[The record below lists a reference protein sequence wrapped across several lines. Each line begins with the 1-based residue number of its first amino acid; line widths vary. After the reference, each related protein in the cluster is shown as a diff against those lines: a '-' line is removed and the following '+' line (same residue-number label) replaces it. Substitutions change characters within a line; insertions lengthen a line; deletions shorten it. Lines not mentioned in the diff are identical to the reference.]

1 MSDNSGLGDA
11 ICRDIDAAREALMA
25 LCGELVAA
33 ASVNPP
39 GRTAE
44 VAAVVS
50 RYLAAQGIAAEVV
63 AADDEAPNLV
73 GSVAG
78 RAPGRHIVFNAHM
91 DTMEAG
97 DEAAWSVPPLQLTRK
112 DGRLYGLGMGNM
124 KGALAAMCLATAAL
138 HRRRDAWN
146 GLLSMTAVSDEVMFG
161 DRGTVFL
168 LQKRPDLAG
177 DFLIS
182 GEGPGFM
189 NFAVAE
195 KGLLWIDIEA
205 RGPAGHASRA
215 LRGETAVMKLAA
227 LLARLDAINDVYA
240 SVPPELAGVSGGDGN
255 LGLRVSLNAGTLQA
269 GTVRSQIAT
278 RARAQLDIRLPPG
291 ITTREIEQRI
301 RREAGD
307 DPDFHIDV
315 TKAWDA
321 NWAALQNPLVVELA
335 AAAAAVRGTP
345 PTYVVRLPGSDA
357 RRWRDLGVPAV
368 CYGPQPTLSAGIDD
382 YAQEQDVVD
391 CAKIMRAPPWRYARL
406 MRRPMPRSCRRL
418 HHER

>member
-1 MSDNSGLGDA
+1 MSDNAGLADA
-11 ICRDIDAAREALMA
+11 VCRDIEAERDALVA

-33 ASVNPP
+33 PSVNPP

-44 VAAVVS
+44 VAEVVK
-50 RYLAAQGIAAEVV
+50 RYLAAQGIAPDIV
-63 AADDEAPNLV
+63 AADNEAPNLV
-73 GSVAG
+73 GNVTG
-78 RAPGRHIVFNAHM
+78 RSPGRHVVFNAHM

-97 DEAAWSVPPLQLTRK
+97 DDAAWSVPPLRLTRK

-124 KGALAAMCLATAAL
+124 KGALAAMCVATAAL

-146 GLLSMTAVSDEVMFG
+146 GRLSMTVVSDEVMFG

-168 LQKRPDLAG
+168 LHKRPDLAG

-205 RGPAGHASRA
+205 RGPSGHASRA

-227 LLARLDAINDVYA
+227 LLARLDAINDLYA
-240 SVPPELAGVSGGDGN
+240 SVPPELTGVSGGDGN
-255 LGLRVSLNAGTLQA
+255 LGLRVSLNAGTIEA

-278 RARAQLDIRLPPG
+278 RARAQIDIRLPPG
-291 ITTREIEQRI
+291 ITAQDIEQRI

-307 DPDFHIDV
+307 SPDFCIEV
-315 TKAWDA
+315 MKAWDA
-321 NWAALQNPLVVELA
+321 NWAALQNPLVIELA
-335 AAAAAVRGTP
+335 AAAAAVRGTA

-357 RRWRDLGVPAV
+357 RRWRDLRVPAV

-391 CAKIMRAPPWRYARL
+391 CAKIYARTALAL
-406 MRRPMPRSCRRL
+406 MRR
-418 HHER
+418 